1 MGQGVEV
8 VHGGNGLMERGVE
21 DRHLRRTGQHLLDR
35 ENAFQIGGVVQRRD
49 LEQRAD
55 LPLHIFVDDAA
66 LGEEFAAVRHAVTDG
81 FDLVERPDDAVRRIG
96 QRVEY
101 QADAG
106 RVVGNGA
113 VQLEILSSD
122 GFVGE
127 DAVAE
132 SDAFDQAFG
141 QQRAAGLLHVD
152 HLVFDRGTAAVEY

>member
-1 MGQGVEV
+1 M
-8 VHGGNGLMERGVE
+8 
-21 DRHLRRTGQHLLDR
+21 
-35 ENAFQIGGVVQRRD
+35 
-49 LEQRAD
+49 
-55 LPLHIFVDDAA
+55 
-66 LGEEFAAVRHAVTDG
+66 
-81 FDLVERPDDAVRRIG
+81 RRIG

>member
-1 MGQGVEV
+1 M
-8 VHGGNGLMERGVE
+8 
-21 DRHLRRTGQHLLDR
+21 
-35 ENAFQIGGVVQRRD
+35 
-49 LEQRAD
+49 
-55 LPLHIFVDDAA
+55 
-66 LGEEFAAVRHAVTDG
+66 GEEFAAVRHAVTDG
-81 FDLVERPDDAVRRIG
+81 LDLVERPDDAVRRIG